1 MAADM
6 GLANNPESGK
16 PVYQPAAPLLNR
28 IVYGT
33 KISTLQQWYFQKAGF
48 EAWKSYF
55 WPPAQRPDII
65 KQYDCRKALPV
76 RIFFP
81 SNYDQTSPQTL
92 PTLVTIHGGG
102 FCIGV
107 PDDDDAWNRS
117 FADLNGALVVALHYW
132 KAPWAP
138 WPRALHDLEALY
150 LAVVD
155 DASLPIDKGR
165 IALAGFSAGGN
176 LTLCLSQMRSV
187 RDHATAAPG
196 AIVPIYPPTDFAT
209 PTAEK
214 HDRRPY
220 KVGAGLPGIRGERRD
235 FVLEFAD
242 VFDWSYI
249 PYGANLRDTLISP
262 LYAGRADLPRHV
274 CIVAAELDYLAY
286 EAWELACKLGGKGGP
301 SPATRVGR
309 DEAAPAQQQQ
319 QQELELRDERF
330 AWEAEDARGSVKW
343 LLVPDVI
350 HAFDLHEMGAAVSD
364 PATVRDGNA
373 KAVKVMGVIGD
384 WLRRTA
390 W

>member
-1 MAADM
+1 M
-6 GLANNPESGK
+6 GLTNNPESGK
-16 PVYQPAAPLLNR
+16 PVYQPVAPLLNR

-107 PDDDDAWNRS
+107 PDDDDAWNRT

-176 LTLCLSQMRSV
+176 LTLCLSQMRS
-187 RDHATAAPG
+187 
-196 AIVPIYPPTDFAT
+196 
-209 PTAEK
+209 
-214 HDRRPY
+214 
-220 KVGAGLPGIRGERRD
+220 
-235 FVLEFAD
+235 
-242 VFDWSYI
+242 
-249 PYGANLRDTLISP
+249 
-262 LYAGRADLPRHV
+262 
-274 CIVAAELDYLAY
+274 
-286 EAWELACKLGGKGGP
+286 
-301 SPATRVGR
+301 
-309 DEAAPAQQQQ
+309 
-319 QQELELRDERF
+319 
-330 AWEAEDARGSVKW
+330 
-343 LLVPDVI
+343 
-350 HAFDLHEMGAAVSD
+350 
-364 PATVRDGNA
+364 
-373 KAVKVMGVIGD
+373 
-384 WLRRTA
+384 
-390 W
+390 

>member
-1 MAADM
+1 MAAM
-6 GLANNPESGK
+6 GLATNTESGN
-16 PVYQPAAPLLNR
+16 PVYQPVAPWLNR

-55 WPPAQRPDII
+55 WPPPIRPDLI

-81 SNYDQTSPQTL
+81 SDYDQTSPQTL

-107 PDDDDAWNRS
+107 PDDDDTWNRT
-117 FADLNGALVVALHYW
+117 FADLNGALVIALHYW

-138 WPRALHDLEALY
+138 WPHALHDLEALY
-150 LAVVD
+150 LAVVAD
-155 DASLPIDKGR
+155 ESLPIDRSR
-165 IALAGFSAGGN
+165 IAIGGFSAGGN
-176 LTLCLSQMRSV
+176 LTLCLSQMKSV
-187 RDHATAAPG
+187 REHATAAPK
-196 AIVPIYPPTDFAT
+196 AVVPIYPPTDFAT
-209 PTAEK
+209 PSAAK
-214 HDRRPY
+214 KDRRPY
-220 KVGAGLPGIRGERRD
+220 KVGKLPGLRGQKRD

-249 PYGANLRDTLISP
+249 PYGTNLRDTLISP
-262 LYAGRADLPRHV
+262 LYAGRADLPANV

-286 EAWELACKLGGKGGP
+286 EAWELACKLGGKGR
-301 SPATRVGR
+301 PAAGAVGR
-309 DEAAPAQQQQ
+309 AEVAAT
-319 QQELELRDERF
+319 QELETRDERF
-330 AWEAEDARGSVKW
+330 AWEVADARGSVKW

-350 HAFDLHEMGAAVSD
+350 HAFDFHEMGAAVSD
-364 PATVRDGNA
+364 PVSVRDGNA
-373 KAVKVMGVIGD
+373 KAVKVMKVVGE

-390 W
+390 WK